1 MNGSG
6 SAQPVPPTQTV
17 AQGETATK
25 PATDPARNN
34 YVFSGWYKDADA
46 TMPWDFATDVV
57 NANTTIYAKWS
68 EPGKATYTVTFSTGG
83 SSVPAQ
89 TVSQG
94 AKATQPASPVRAGY
108 VFEGWTTYE
117 QTPWDF
123 NTDVVNG
130 NITIYAKWSQETSS
144 FAIKQQLPLG
154 KISAIKN
161 GLAINAAGG
170 VSITVFNLSGN
181 AVRKHNFAQGNYALK
196 FDDLPKGMYIV
207 KASFGNG
214 AAPRILSLPVR

>member
-68 EPGKATYTVTFSTGG
+68 EPGKATYTVTFYTGG
-83 SSVPAQ
+83 SNVPAQ
-89 TVSQG
+89 IVNQG
-94 AKATQPASPVRAGY
+94 EKATRPANPVRAGY
-108 VFEGWTTYE
+108 VFEGWT
-117 QTPWDF
+117 WDF
-123 NTDVVNG
+123 DNVINANTEIHAN
-130 NITIYAKWSQETSS
+130 WSPETSG

-161 GLAINAAGG
+161 GLAINAASS

-181 AVRKHNFAQGNYALK
+181 AVRKHNFAQGNYAVK